1 MSNGFQ
7 TKYFPCKICNYLIWS
22 SGVVKDVFKKLTTA
36 GADVADNLV
45 VMKKMLEVIE
55 YENFISGFVFTDNL

>member
-1 MSNGFQ
+1 M
-7 TKYFPCKICNYLIWS
+7 
-22 SGVVKDVFKKLTTA
+22 VKDVFKKLTTA